1 MFVFVIELLIIIGVI
16 YMRNVE
22 SVMNAKLI
30 TIDSSLS
37 FDKILKMMVDKGVGR
52 LPVIENGEL
61 VGVVTRDDILIRQ
74 ETAPLPPVIAF
85 WDLLIT
91 LPENKS
97 FKEKLK
103 KLSGFTAKEI
113 MSTDYLVV
121 KKSDD
126 LANVVTKI
134 VEEKYGY
141 ALVVEGNSI
150 EGIVTKTD
158 LINKCFN

>member
-1 MFVFVIELLIIIGVI
+1 
-16 YMRNVE
+16 
-22 SVMNAKLI
+22 LI
-30 TIDSSLS
+30 TIEASLT
-37 FDKILKMMVDKGVGR
+37 FDKILQIMTEKGVGK
-52 LPVIENGEL
+52 LPVIENGAL
-61 VGVVTRDDILIRQ
+61 VGVVTRDDILVRQ

-91 LPENKS
+91 LPENKD

-113 MSTDYLVV
+113 MSTDFLIV

-126 LANVVTKI
+126 LAKVVTQI
-134 VEEKYGY
+134 IEQKYNY
-141 ALVVEGNSI
+141 ALVVEDDSI

-158 LINKCFN
+158 LINKCFD

>member
-1 MFVFVIELLIIIGVI
+1 MKDI
-16 YMRNVE
+16 R
-22 SVMNAKLI
+22 SVMNKDLI
-30 TIDSSLS
+30 TIEASLT
-37 FDKILKMMVDKGVGR
+37 FDKILQIMTEKGVGK
-52 LPVIENGEL
+52 LPVIENGTL

-91 LPENKS
+91 LPKNKD

-113 MSTDYLVV
+113 MSTDFLIV

-126 LANVVTKI
+126 LASVVTQI
-134 VEEKYGY
+134 IEQKYNY
-141 ALVVEGNSI
+141 ALVVEDDSI

-158 LINKCFN
+158 LINKCFD

>member
-1 MFVFVIELLIIIGVI
+1 
-16 YMRNVE
+16 
-22 SVMNAKLI
+22 MNKDLI
-30 TIDSSLS
+30 TIEASLT
-37 FDKILKMMVDKGVGR
+37 FDKILQIMREKGVGK
-52 LPVIENGEL
+52 LPVIENGTL

-91 LPENKS
+91 LPKNKD

-113 MSTDYLVV
+113 MSTDFLIV

-126 LANVVTKI
+126 LASVVTQI
-134 VEEKYGY
+134 IEQKYNY
-141 ALVVEGNSI
+141 ALVVEDDSI

-158 LINKCFN
+158 LINKCFD

>member
-1 MFVFVIELLIIIGVI
+1 MKDI
-16 YMRNVE
+16 R
-22 SVMNAKLI
+22 SVMNKDLI
-30 TIDSSLS
+30 TIEASLT
-37 FDKILKMMVDKGVGR
+37 FDKILQIMTEKGVGK
-52 LPVIENGEL
+52 LPVIENGAL
-61 VGVVTRDDILIRQ
+61 VGVVTRDDILVRQ

-91 LPENKS
+91 LPENKD

-113 MSTDYLVV
+113 MSTDFLIV

-126 LANVVTKI
+126 LAKVVTQI
-134 VEEKYGY
+134 IEQKYNY
-141 ALVVEGNSI
+141 ALVVEDDSI

-158 LINKCFN
+158 LINKCFD